1 MRQELSPEWDTHY
14 GNPYTWPARKK
25 WTVVLTAS
33 TVTFIVGLN
42 STSITTAAEI
52 ISDEFNLG
60 NDIFEYNFLSVT
72 AWNAAAAFIP
82 LATLPLMDTYGV
94 RRVYLTCH
102 VLFTI
107 FLIPQALAHNFATL
121 VVCRVI
127 AGASGGT
134 LQSAADAIAANMF
147 PHIHERALPLT
158 CYVFSLVFGVTM
170 GPVLGALIEPLDWRW
185 VFWIEL
191 IFCGALLPAV
201 FLLLKETRGSVLY
214 AKYFP
219 SDSIS
224 GDDDDDE
231 GPGNA
236 SKALHDFYST
246 TTRSAVF
253 LTTEL
258 PIVLFTLWSS
268 FAFGLVFIFTQS
280 IPLVF
285 SSAFGWPAYQ
295 SGLVQSAV
303 GIGQILGFGVCMIQR
318 HIYVASAHRN
328 AEKPGDPV
336 PEAILQLSIPATPVA
351 LAGGLFMYG
360 WSIHQPHWIVT
371 AIGLALVGFASMVII
386 NAATIYITDA
396 YSAFAASAIAA
407 VAFGENIF
415 AAFLPLAAKPMY
427 ERLDYDWASSLLGFV
442 GLALTLAPVL
452 LLVHGKTIR
461 SKSRFIR

>member
-1 MRQELSPEWDTHY
+1 MEPILSPEWDLHHD
-14 GNPYTWPARKK
+14 NPYSWPTRKK
-25 WTVVLTAS
+25 WIVVSTACM
-33 TVTFIVGLN
+33 VTFIVGLN
-42 STSITTAAEI
+42 ATSITTAADV
-52 ISDEFNLG
+52 ISAEFGLG
-60 NDIFEYNFLSVT
+60 NGIFEYNFFAVT
-72 AWNAAAAFIP
+72 AWNAAAAFVP
-82 LATLPLMDTYGV
+82 LATLPLMDTYGA
-94 RRVYLTCH
+94 CH

-127 AGASGGT
+127 AGATGGT

-170 GPVLGALIEPLDWRW
+170 GPVLGALVEPLDWRW

-191 IFCGALLPAV
+191 IVCGALLPAV
-201 FLLLKETRGSVLY
+201 VLFLKETRGSVLY

-219 SDSIS
+219 GDSNNA
-224 GDDDDDE
+224 E
-231 GPGNA
+231 APPPGANT
-236 SKALHDFYST
+236 ALHDLYST
-246 TTRSAVF
+246 TTRSAVL

-258 PIVLFTLWSS
+258 PIALFTLWSS
-268 FAFGLVFIFTQS
+268 FSFGLIFIFTQS

-285 SSAFGWPAYQ
+285 GSAFGWAAYQ

-303 GIGQILGFGVCMIQR
+303 GIGQILGFGACMIQR
-318 HIYVASAHRN
+318 HIYISSAHRN
-328 AEKPGDPV
+328 AENPGIPV
-336 PEAILQLSIPATPVA
+336 PEAILQLSIPATPIA

-386 NAATIYITDA
+386 NAVTIYITDA

-407 VAFGENIF
+407 VAFGENVF

-427 ERLDYDWASSLLGFV
+427 ETLDYDWASSLLGFV
-442 GLALTLAPVL
+442 GLALTLAPLL
-452 LLVHGKTIR
+452 LLVHGNKIR
-461 SKSRFIR
+461 SKSRFRQ

>member
-1 MRQELSPEWDTHY
+1 MGQEFSPEWAQHP

-33 TVTFIVGLN
+33 LVTFVVGLN
-42 STSITTAAEI
+42 ATSITTAAEV
-52 ISDEFNLG
+52 ISDEFDLA
-60 NDIFEYNFLSVT
+60 NDMFEYNFLSVT

-94 RRVYLTCH
+94 RSVYLTCH

-121 VVCRVI
+121 IICRVI
-127 AGASGGT
+127 AGATGGT

-147 PHIHERALPLT
+147 PHIHERVLPLT

-170 GPVLGALIEPLDWRW
+170 GPVLGALTEPLDWRW

-191 IFCGALLPAV
+191 ILCGVLLPAV
-201 FLLLKETRGSVLY
+201 FLCLKETRGSVLY
-214 AKYFP
+214 AEYFP
-219 SDSIS
+219 VDSDNA
-224 GDDDDDE
+224 E
-231 GPGNA
+231 TPGNA
-236 SKALHDFYST
+236 NMALHDFYSV

-258 PIVLFTLWSS
+258 PIALFTLWSS

-285 SSAFGWPAYQ
+285 GSAFGWAAHQ

-318 HIYVASAHRN
+318 RIYISSARRN

-336 PEAILQLSIPATPVA
+336 PEAILQLSIPATPIA

-371 AIGLALVGFASMVII
+371 AIGLALVGFASMIII

-407 VAFGENIF
+407 VAFGENVF

-427 ERLDYDWASSLLGFV
+427 GRLHYDWASSLLGFV
-442 GLALTLAPVL
+442 GLALTLAPLL
-452 LLVHGKTIR
+452 LLVHGKKIR
-461 SKSRFIR
+461 SKSRFER